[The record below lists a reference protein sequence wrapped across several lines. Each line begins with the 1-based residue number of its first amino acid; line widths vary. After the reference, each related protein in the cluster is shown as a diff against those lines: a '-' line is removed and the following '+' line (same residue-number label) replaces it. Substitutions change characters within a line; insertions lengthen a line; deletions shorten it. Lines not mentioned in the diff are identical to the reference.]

1 MREPEFWRRRSLL
14 SLLLM
19 PFATIFSAV
28 AAARI
33 KKIGQSLAVPVICVG
48 NYHGGGAG
56 KTPTTLALV
65 RLLRDLD
72 ETPVVLSRGYGG
84 SLNGPVEVDPDRHS
98 AAEVGDEPLMMARSV
113 PVVVAKDRVAGA
125 TLAMSRRASVI
136 VMDDGFQNPA
146 LAKDVSL
153 IVIDGTRGIGNG
165 RVIPAGPLRAP
176 LWLQCERTD
185 ALLIV
190 GDGMAADSVAARIK
204 MKGAPV
210 LRGHFAPDP
219 ACVEALRGRPV
230 LAFTGIGDPD
240 RFFATLRT
248 SGIEVAAERPFP
260 DHHPFSDDDIASLLD
275 QARRDGLAL
284 VTTEKDLARLGDQP
298 GLAAAGLAALPV
310 TMALDDEAGFR
321 RFVIAQ
327 LGAARDRRF
336 RGNRR

>member
-14 SLLLM
+14 SLLMM
-19 PFATIFSAV
+19 PLAAIYGAV
-28 AAARI
+28 AAARM
-33 KKIGQSLAVPVICVG
+33 KKAGQSLAVPVICVG

-65 RLLRDLD
+65 ALLRDLD

-84 SLNGPVEVDPDRHS
+84 RLVGPVEVDPDRHN
-98 AAEVGDEPLMMARSV
+98 AAEVGDEPLMMARFV

-125 TLAMSRRASVI
+125 TLALSRRASVI

-146 LAKDVSL
+146 LVKDVSL

-165 RVIPAGPLRAP
+165 WVIPAGPLRAP

-190 GDGMAADSVAARIK
+190 GEGTAADPVAARLK
-204 MKGAPV
+204 AKGVPV
-210 LRGHFAPDP
+210 LRGRFAPDR
-219 ACVEALRGRPV
+219 ANVEALRGRPV
-230 LAFTGIGDPD
+230 LAFAGIGDPN
-240 RFFATLRT
+240 RFFAMLRR

-260 DHHPFSDDDIASLLD
+260 DHHPFSADDIASLCD
-275 QARRDGLAL
+275 QAQRDGLTL

-298 GLAAAGLAALPV
+298 RLVEAGLTALPV
-310 TMALDDEAGFR
+310 TMALEDEAGFR

-327 LGAARDRRF
+327 LSAARDRRF
-336 RGNRR
+336 RGSRR